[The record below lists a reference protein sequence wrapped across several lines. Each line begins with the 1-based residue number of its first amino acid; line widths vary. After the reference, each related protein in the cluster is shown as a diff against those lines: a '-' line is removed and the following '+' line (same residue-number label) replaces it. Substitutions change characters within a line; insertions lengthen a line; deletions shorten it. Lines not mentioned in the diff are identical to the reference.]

1 MAEIDPDVR
10 RYLINSVPS
19 VPYLEAALLLRSD
32 PARTWDGAEL
42 AARLYVPARE
52 AGDLLQA
59 LAAAGI
65 AQPAGGVPAF
75 RYTEEAGLRSLLDRV
90 ADTYARH
97 LLVVTDLLHAKHDK
111 RARQFADAFRLK
123 KD

>member
-19 VPYLEAALLLRSD
+19 VPYLEAALLLRAE
-32 PARTWDGAEL
+32 PAQDWD
-42 AARLYVPARE
+42 AARMASRLYLSARD
-52 AGDLLQA
+52 AGDLLEA
-59 LAAAGI
+59 LRTAGLAVAAE
-65 AQPAGGVPAF
+65 GGAV
-75 RYTEEAGLRSLLDRV
+75 RYTAEPALRALMDRV
-90 ADTYARH
+90 AEAYSRQ
-97 LLVVTDLLHAKHDK
+97 LVLVTELLHAKHDK

>member
-19 VPYLEAALLLRSD
+19 VPYLEAALLLRAE
-32 PARTWDGAEL
+32 PALAWDAERM
-42 AARLYVPARE
+42 ASRLYVPVRE
-52 AGDLLQA
+52 AGDLLDALRAAGVA
-59 LAAAGI
+59 LALGNDS
-65 AQPAGGVPAF
+65 V
-75 RYTEEAGLRSLLDRV
+75 RYTDEPAMRAMFDRV
-90 ADTYARH
+90 AEAYGRH
-97 LLVVTDLLHAKHDK
+97 LVLVTELLHAKHDK